1 MKSKRCVTSEKSIAT
16 REDHLVTPFCFCRTI
31 RDGRCTSSAYVLR
44 PDGSLRDPDE
54 KLQMADNAGITNYV
68 YIWRKVAPDDLV
80 LIWRFPFPDGPH
92 EFDTR
97 QVPEEITPEQLAT
110 THELEVSK
118 AREFDYLVNYTDDRS
133 WDTSCLIVGTG
144 WNLDP
149 PILTQAQLIELVNRT
164 QARLNNLPE
173 GYNDCPSG
181 RVSMTDGWHFITREK
196 TGFERSYALTQ
207 FEVERWVAQAL
218 AYEKYVL
225 IIERRRK
232 QKEKYLPRYLK
243 LASQIE
249 AAGGEMQHIGPDGMF
264 VHLNGRSEIYGFNCD
279 DLLRL
284 NNQLTNGAS
293 VS

>member
-1 MKSKRCVTSEKSIAT
+1 MKSKRHATSERSMTT
-16 REDHLVTPFCFCRTI
+16 REDCLVTPFCFCRTI
-31 RDGRCTSSAYVLR
+31 RDGRCISSAYVLL

-54 KLQMADNAGITNYV
+54 KLKMADNAGITSYV

-80 LIWRFPFPDGPH
+80 LTWKFLFPDGSH

-97 QVPEEITPEQLAT
+97 QVPEEITPKQLAT
-110 THELEVSK
+110 AHELEASK
-118 AREFDYLVNYTDDRS
+118 AREFDYLVNYTNGRS
-133 WDTSCLIVGTG
+133 WDTSYLVVGKG

-164 QARLNNLPE
+164 QARLNRLPE
-173 GYNDCPSG
+173 DYYDCPSG
-181 RVSMTDGWHFITREK
+181 RVSMTDGWHFITRET

-207 FEVERWVAQAL
+207 FEVERWVARAL
-218 AYEKYVL
+218 AYEKYAL
-225 IIERRRK
+225 ITEHRRK
-232 QKEKYLPRYLK
+232 RKEKYLSRYLK
-243 LASQIE
+243 LAPQIE

-264 VHLNGRSEIYGFNCD
+264 VHLNDHSEIYGFNCD